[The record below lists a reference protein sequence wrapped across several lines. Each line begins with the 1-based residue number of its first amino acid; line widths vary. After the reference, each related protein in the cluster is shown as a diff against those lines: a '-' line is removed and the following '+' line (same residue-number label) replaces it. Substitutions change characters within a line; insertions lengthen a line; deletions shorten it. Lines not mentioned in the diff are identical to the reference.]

1 LNQLRDQ
8 LREAQGTLGRNPAGQ
23 NGSEQAL
30 AQLEQMRSRLQG
42 LTQRGSRQPG
52 AQQQG
57 QRGQQ
62 GQGGTRGSEGQRG
75 GQMGGGQRGG
85 QMSGGQRGGQMG
97 VGPLSG
103 GARALS
109 AADAE
114 RVYRDS
120 LRDLAQ
126 LRQSLEN
133 NPEAARDIQE
143 LIQEMMRLDPSRFPG
158 NPELIERLTA
168 QILPSLEQ
176 IELQLR
182 RQLDEQQG
190 SQVRN
195 AGSEPVPPGYTEAV
209 ADYFRRLSKGK

>member
-1 LNQLRDQ
+1 MNRGDWQP
-8 LREAQGTLGRNPAGQ
+8 APGT
-23 NGSEQAL
+23 
-30 AQLEQMRSRLQG
+30 
-42 LTQRGSRQPG
+42 
-52 AQQQG
+52 
-57 QRGQQ
+57 
-62 GQGGTRGSEGQRG
+62 
-75 GQMGGGQRGG
+75 
-85 QMSGGQRGGQMG
+85 
-97 VGPLSG
+97 
-103 GARALS
+103 ARPVS

-114 RVYRDS
+114 RVYRES
-120 LRDLAQ
+120 LRDLTQ
-126 LRQSLEN
+126 LRQSIEN

-158 NPELIERLTA
+158 NPELIERLRT
-168 QILPSLEQ
+168 QVLPSIEQ